1 MGNFFDCCKK
11 DKQDSGS
18 NKKKSSDIQKP
29 LVNKK
34 EKLLESGK
42 KQQKSSVRSSN
53 NPISG
58 VENEEKQ
65 DHEERDPSQM
75 SEEVRK
81 SIVVL
86 HKPEEYKQGL
96 GIESFTKLRVEQI
109 NEDYWK
115 RGVWDCVLGSGKGKG
130 E

>member
-1 MGNFFDCCKK
+1 MGNFFYCCKK

-53 NPISG
+53 NPIS
-58 VENEEKQ
+58 VKENEEKQ
-65 DHEERDPSQM
+65 DHEEIDPSQM
-75 SEEVRK
+75 SEQVRK
-81 SIVVL
+81 SIMPL
-86 HKPEEYKQGL
+86 EKNKQGL

-109 NEDYWK
+109 HEDYWK
-115 RGVWDCVLGSGKGKG
+115 RGVWDCVLGSGKRKG
-130 E
+130 V